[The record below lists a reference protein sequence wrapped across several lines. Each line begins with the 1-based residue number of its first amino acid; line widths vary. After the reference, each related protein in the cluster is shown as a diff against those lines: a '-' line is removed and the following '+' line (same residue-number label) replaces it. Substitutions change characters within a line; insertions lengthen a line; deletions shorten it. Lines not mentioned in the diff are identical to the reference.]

1 MQRNTLVGHTRF
13 GRTEPEGGGG
23 GKPPEGGGKEFKPPA
38 TQAELDSVIQDR
50 VRRATAPFKDYET
63 IKAKAEQFDV
73 LAAESATEAEKAA
86 NLARAEGY
94 NEAMSKTVPVAVRAE
109 FKSAA
114 RGVLSK
120 EQLESL
126 LEDLNLAKYADDDGE
141 PDEDKIAKKIAA
153 FAPEKGGSGKEG
165 QRPPNFGQGSG
176 HQSSTAKKGEAG
188 VAEAQ
193 RRFPELREKA
203 GKS

>member
-1 MQRNTLVGHTRF
+1 MHKNTLVGHTRF

-63 IKAKAEQFDV
+63 MKAKAEQFDI
-73 LAAESATEAEKAA
+73 LAAESATDVEKAA

-94 NEAMSKTVPVAVRAE
+94 NEAMSRTVPAAVRAE
-109 FKSAA
+109 FKAAA

-126 LEDLNLAKYADDDGE
+126 LEDLNFTKYADEDGE
-141 PDEDKIAKKIAA
+141 PDEEKIAKKVAA
-153 FAPEKGGSGKEG
+153 FAPEKGGSGEG
-165 QRPPNFGQGSG
+165 QRAPSFGQGSG
-176 HQSSTAKKGEAG
+176 HQSSTVRKGEAG
-188 VAEAQ
+188 VAEAH
-193 RRFPELREKA
+193 RRFPELKEKA